1 MKLEWIIC
9 KKTVRAAF
17 RGMVACLLAAA
28 VFFPVQ
34 AKADI
39 YKKRLPD
46 GTLCFT
52 NIPIGND
59 WDVYYREKKKRS
71 SSSYRF
77 PGRPPYD
84 PSRRSNYDSLIRQ
97 IAFHHGVDPDLVRGI
112 IHVESGY
119 NPQALS
125 SKGAMGLMQLM
136 PETASILGV
145 NDPWDPLEN
154 ITGGTKYI
162 SYLLKKYNGD
172 LTKALAA
179 YNAGPGAVDSY
190 DGIPPYQETQDY
202 VRSVL
207 GILNGGRR

>member
-1 MKLEWIIC
+1 MKLQWIVL
-9 KKTVRAAF
+9 KKSMQVTL
-17 RGMVACLLAAA
+17 GGLVACILAAA
-28 VFFPVQ
+28 VFFPGQV
-34 AKADI
+34 KADI
-39 YKKRLPD
+39 YKKELPD

-52 NIPIGND
+52 NCPIGND

-71 SSSYRF
+71 SRF
-77 PGRPPYD
+77 PSRPSYD
-84 PSRRSNYDSLIRQ
+84 PSRRSNYDSMIRQ
-97 IAFHHGVDPDLVRGI
+97 IAFHHGVDPDLVKGI

-145 NDPWDPLEN
+145 TDPWDPLEN
-154 ITGGTKYI
+154 ITGGTKYV

-172 LTKALAA
+172 LTKVLAA

>member
-1 MKLEWIIC
+1 MKLQWIVS
-9 KKTVRAAF
+9 KKLMLAAL
-17 RGMVACLLAAA
+17 RGVIACLLAAVVLTPGPA
-28 VFFPVQ
+28 N
-34 AKADI
+34 ADI
-39 YKKRLPD
+39 YKKQLPD

-52 NIPIGND
+52 NCPIGDD
-59 WDVYYREKKKRS
+59 WDVYYREKKSK
-71 SSSYRF
+71 SYRF
-77 PGRPPYD
+77 PRRPAYD
-84 PSRRSNYDSLIRQ
+84 PSRRTQYDDLIRQ
-97 IAFHHGVDPDLVRGI
+97 IALNHGVDPDVVKGI
-112 IHVESGY
+112 IHVESQY

-136 PETASILGV
+136 PETAYLLGV
-145 NDPWDPLEN
+145 RDPWDPLEN

-179 YNAGPGAVDSY
+179 YNAGPAVVDTY
-190 DGIPPYQETQDY
+190 HGIPPYQETQDY

>member
-1 MKLEWIIC
+1 MKLQWIVLNESI
-9 KKTVRAAF
+9 RAAL

-52 NIPIGND
+52 NCPIGDD
-59 WDVYYREKKKRS
+59 WDVYYREKKRRS
-71 SSSYRF
+71 NSYRF
-77 PGRPPYD
+77 PSRPPYD
-84 PSRRSNYDSLIRQ
+84 PSRSSNYDSLIRQ
-97 IAFHHGVDPDLVRGI
+97 IAFHHGVNPDLVKGI
-112 IHVESGY
+112 IHVESQY

-145 NDPWDPLEN
+145 RDPWDPLEN

-162 SYLLKKYNGD
+162 SYLLKKYNGN

-179 YNAGPGAVDSY
+179 YNAGPAAVDSY

>member
-1 MKLEWIIC
+1 MKLQWIVTR
-9 KKTVRAAF
+9 KPLRAALK
-17 RGMVACLLAAA
+17 GLIACLLAAVVSTPGPA
-28 VFFPVQ
+28 N
-34 AKADI
+34 ADI

-52 NIPIGND
+52 NCPIGED
-59 WDVYYREKKKRS
+59 WDVYYREKKNT
-71 SSSYRF
+71 SYRF
-77 PGRPPYD
+77 PRRPAYD
-84 PSRRSNYDSLIRQ
+84 PAKATQYDNLIRQ
-97 IAFHHGVDPDLVRGI
+97 IALNHGVDPDLVKGI
-112 IHVESGY
+112 IHMESRY

-136 PETASILGV
+136 PETAYLLGV
-145 NDPWDPLEN
+145 RDPWDPLEN

-179 YNAGPGAVDSY
+179 YNAGPAAVDSY
-190 DGIPPYQETQDY
+190 HGIPPYQETQDY
-202 VRSVL
+202 VRSIL

>member
-1 MKLEWIIC
+1 MKLQWIVSEKSI
-9 KKTVRAAF
+9 RIAL
-17 RGMVACLLAAA
+17 RGIGACILAAA
-28 VFFPVQ
+28 VFFPAQV
-34 AKADI
+34 KADI
-39 YKKRLPD
+39 YKKQLPD

-52 NIPIGND
+52 NCPIGDD
-59 WDVYYREKKKRS
+59 WNVYYREKKKAS
-71 SSSYRF
+71 SSFRF
-77 PGRPPYD
+77 PRRPSYD
-84 PSRRSNYDSLIRQ
+84 PSKKSNYDSMIRQ
-97 IAFHHGVDPDLVRGI
+97 IAFHHGVDPDIVKGI

-125 SKGAMGLMQLM
+125 CKGAMGLMQLM

-145 NDPWDPLEN
+145 SDPWDPLEN

-179 YNAGPGAVDSY
+179 YNAGPAAVDSY
-190 DGIPPYQETQDY
+190 NGIPPYQETQDY